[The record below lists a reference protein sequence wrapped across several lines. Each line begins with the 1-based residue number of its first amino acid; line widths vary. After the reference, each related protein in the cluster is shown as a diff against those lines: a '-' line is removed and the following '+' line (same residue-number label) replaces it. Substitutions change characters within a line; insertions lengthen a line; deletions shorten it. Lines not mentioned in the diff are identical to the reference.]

1 MTDYIKKITT
11 LDFFGIRRESVE
23 SPDTDAIAAGTLEWT
38 EYRGKWLVRYRD
50 ASGSVQ
56 RVITASWNEANQA
69 FEKFLADMRKNSGKQ
84 EGS

>member
-1 MTDYIKKITT
+1 MA
-11 LDFFGIRRESVE
+11 ESLL
-23 SPDTDAIAAGTLEWT
+23 PDTDAIAAGTLEWT

-56 RVITASWNEANQA
+56 RVRTASWNEANQA